1 MTPKTDYVFV
11 RPKRDSVNRMSFSVL
26 KNTGDRD
33 HTQYLKDH
41 VFLQMKE
48 GTTDP
53 MEEWVH
59 KDDYEYY
66 YQELHK
72 HDELKEWN
80 GSEEQKQFL
89 EDLKEAE

>member
-11 RPKRDSVNRMSFSVL
+11 RPKRDSATRMSFSL
-26 KNTGDRD
+26 LNNTGDRD
-33 HTQYLKDH
+33 HTEYLKDH

-48 GTTDP
+48 GMVGP

-66 YQELHK
+66 HQELHK
-72 HDELKEWN
+72 HDDLKEWV
-80 GSEEQKQFL
+80 GSEDHKEFL
-89 EDLKEAE
+89 EGTKE